1 MNGRRTESTKCETF
15 KKFNIY
21 LDLENIEKEIVDYN
35 LEQYREIYITSLQNA
50 VKTLESLL
58 TVENCSYPFKLYDEN
73 ITNINISIWNKSKF
87 GTNATNNDITSKT
100 LDIDL
105 VIFGRFEDVEGLT
118 LAYAGARYLNSEGRP
133 IVGVVTINKLVD
145 YSKRSS
151 KEYLQ
156 SIIIHE
162 FTHILGFNNDFFKDF
177 FFLVNKA
184 DKYGIN

>member
-1 MNGRRTESTKCETF
+1 MIIRNRVEEGQIVQNVKLL
-15 KKFNIY
+15 KNLIY
-21 LDLENIEKEIVDYN
+21 
-35 LEQYREIYITSLQNA
+35 TSLQNA

-58 TVENCSYPFKLYDEN
+58 TVENCSYPFILYDEN

-105 VIFGRFEDVEGLT
+105 VIFGRFEDIDSSI

-156 SIIIHE
+156 SINILFLSIFLNNIIY
-162 FTHILGFNNDFFKDF
+162 ILKKRYN
-177 FFLVNKA
+177 L
-184 DKYGIN
+184 